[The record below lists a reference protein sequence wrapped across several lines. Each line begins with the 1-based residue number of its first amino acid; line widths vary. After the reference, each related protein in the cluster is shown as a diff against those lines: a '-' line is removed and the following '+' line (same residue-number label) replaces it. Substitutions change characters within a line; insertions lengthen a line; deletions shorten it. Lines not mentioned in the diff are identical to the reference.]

1 MDGLLE
7 GMETDPEVSGAE
19 AAGAEAAGK
28 QTEQEVTG
36 AAGDWR
42 GSLPEDLQGN
52 ESLGKFKSAADLAK
66 SYLSME
72 KLVGKKTVG
81 MPDENSS
88 EEEWGALFDRLGR
101 PASAD
106 KYEVKRAEGLPPELI
121 DEEGTRAFLAVAHKS
136 GLSQKQVSALI
147 GEYDRQL
154 SEGFKM
160 RRQQEEAQKG
170 AVLSELR
177 GLWGQDLQLR
187 VERAEQTL
195 SIIDPEKTIDREK
208 LKNNVQVLQL
218 LNRFSDK
225 VLGDSLPKGPENG
238 TVSDL
243 EDRIAVLRSNPAFSN
258 EMHLDHDKIMTEYR
272 MLMQKRTAMRG
283 RTRL

>member
-1 MDGLLE
+1 MAELLE
-7 GMETDPEVSGAE
+7 RIENTEMESPGAE
-19 AAGAEAAGK
+19 AAGV
-28 QTEQEVTG
+28 QTEQADPDTG
-36 AAGDWR
+36 TGGDWK
-42 GSLPEDLQGN
+42 GALPEELRGN
-52 ESLGKFKSAADLAK
+52 ESLGKFKSAAELAK

-72 KLVGKKTVG
+72 KLVGRKTVG

-88 EEEWGALFDRLGR
+88 EEEWGTLFDRLGR
-101 PASAD
+101 PSSAD
-106 KYEVKRAEGLPPELI
+106 KYEIKRAEELPPELI
-121 DEEGTRAFLAVAHKS
+121 DEEGTRAFLAVAHKA

-154 SEGFKM
+154 SEGVRM

-195 SIIDPEKTIDREK
+195 GIIDPERTIDRDK

-225 VLGDSLPKGPENG
+225 VLGDSLPQGPETG

-243 EDRIAVLRSNPAFSN
+243 EDRIAVLRANPAFSN
-258 EMHLDHDKIMTEYR
+258 EMNQDHDRIMTEYR

-283 RTRL
+283 RR

>member
-1 MDGLLE
+1 MDELLE
-7 GMETDPEVSGAE
+7 GIETDTEVSGAE
-19 AAGAEAAGK
+19 AAGAEAAGV
-28 QTEQEVTG
+28 QAEQADPG
-36 AAGDWR
+36 AASDWR
-42 GSLPEDLQGN
+42 GALPEELRGN

-154 SEGFKM
+154 SEGVKM

-195 SIIDPEKTIDREK
+195 GILDPDRTIDRDK

-243 EDRIAVLRSNPAFSN
+243 EDRIAVLRANPAFSN